1 MDYEYLEDVA
11 AELDVDGDG
20 LQRAL
25 HQLGIKTLQL
35 AAPPYGVELCPAVN
49 HQDAD
54 RLRSYFAARAGR
66 LPLSAPSAGACPGGT
81 TCRRVPTR

>member
-11 AELDVDGDG
+11 GELEVDSDR

-35 AAPPYGVELCPAVN
+35 AAPPYGVELSTAVK
-49 HQDAD
+49 HRDAE
-54 RLRSYFAARAGR
+54 RLRSYFAAQSGKA
-66 LPLSAPSAGACPGGT
+66 PLSAPSGACPGGA
-81 TCRRVPTR
+81 TCRRVSTH